1 MNDHNIKNGLYKSM
15 IVILGSL
22 VMGAGVAI
30 AVCGRQGA
38 DPLAVVWDGMSGVF
52 SITVGQA
59 NMILSVILLLLAF
72 LVDKKQL
79 HIGTILNPIF
89 SGISTDFVTQF
100 LATPD
105 HMMLQILQ
113 STIGVCMIGI
123 GVGIYTSVNF
133 GKGTYDALVFGIATR
148 CGVPL
153 FLMRMI
159 FDAGMLAAGFF
170 MGGTIGMSTI
180 FAVLCLGK
188 IISITYEICRQYEL
202 KILCINS
209 YNQ

>member
-1 MNDHNIKNGLYKSM
+1 MKETMIKNGLYKSM
-15 IVILGSL
+15 IVILGSF
-22 VMGAGVAI
+22 VMGAGVAV

-59 NMILSVILLLLAF
+59 NMILSVILLLLVF

-89 SGISTDFVTQF
+89 SGISTDFVMRF
-100 LATPD
+100 ISTPD
-105 HMMLQILQ
+105 HIMQQILQ
-113 STIGVCMIGI
+113 STLGVGMIGI
-123 GVGIYTSVNF
+123 GIGIYTSVNF
-133 GKGTYDALVFGIATR
+133 GKGTYDALVFGIASR
-148 CGVPL
+148 FGIPL

-170 MGGTIGMSTI
+170 MGGTIGISTI

-188 IISITYEICRQYEL
+188 IISVTYEKSKQYEL
-202 KILCINS
+202 KILCIN
-209 YNQ
+209 

>member
-1 MNDHNIKNGLYKSM
+1 MKETIIKNGLYKSM
-15 IVILGSL
+15 IVILGSF
-22 VMGAGVAI
+22 VMGAGVAV

-79 HIGTILNPIF
+79 HIGTILNPFF
-89 SGISTDFVTQF
+89 SGISTDFVMRF
-100 LATPD
+100 ISTPD
-105 HMMLQILQ
+105 HIMQQILQ
-113 STIGVCMIGI
+113 STLGVGMIGI
-123 GVGIYTSVNF
+123 GIGIYTSVNF
-133 GKGTYDALVFGIATR
+133 GKGTYDALVFGIASR
-148 CGVPL
+148 FGIPL

-170 MGGTIGMSTI
+170 MGGTIGISTI

-188 IISITYEICRQYEL
+188 IISVTYEKSRQYEL
-202 KILCINS
+202 KILCIN
-209 YNQ
+209 

>member
-1 MNDHNIKNGLYKSM
+1 MNETMIKNGLYKSM
-15 IVILGSL
+15 IVILGSF
-22 VMGAGVAI
+22 VMGAGVAV

-89 SGISTDFVTQF
+89 SGISTDFVMRF
-100 LATPD
+100 ISTPD
-105 HMMLQILQ
+105 HIMQQILQ
-113 STIGVCMIGI
+113 SILGVGMIGI
-123 GVGIYTSVNF
+123 GIGIYTSVNF
-133 GKGTYDALVFGIATR
+133 GKGTYDALVFGIASR
-148 CGVPL
+148 FGIPL

-170 MGGTIGMSTI
+170 MGGTIGISTI

-188 IISITYEICRQYEL
+188 IISVTYEKSRQYEL
-202 KILCINS
+202 KILCIN
-209 YNQ
+209 